1 MKYKV
6 GDKVR
11 IRRWGDMATEF
22 PIDDDGDILVRND
35 CAFVKQMR
43 HLCGKEY
50 YITDI
55 CDGCYRLNKEGSMW
69 SFTDEMLELVN
80 LCFELSSEVIYK
92 ICQISEHYSKGN
104 QLIKTLEELQEL
116 RSELLIAETYDD
128 DFVTLTDNTMSE
140 CADVIIMCIQLAMQH
155 GKERELK
162 EQIGYKVNRQ
172 IERMKSE

>member
-11 IRRWGDMATEF
+11 VRQWEDMATEF
-22 PIDDDGDILVRND
+22 PIDDDGDILVRNN

-43 HLCGKEY
+43 HLCGEEY

-55 CDGCYRLNKEGSMW
+55 WDGCYRLNKEGSMW
-69 SFTDEMLELVN
+69 SFTDEMLEDAHSYTSRI
-80 LCFELSSEVIYK
+80 EIEK
-92 ICQISEHYSKGN
+92 IRKISERYSKRN
-104 QLIKTLEELQEL
+104 QLEKSLEELQEL
-116 RSELLIAETYDD
+116 RSELLTAEIYDD

-155 GKERELK
+155 GKEKELT
-162 EQIGYKVNRQ
+162 EQIEYKVNRQ
-172 IERMKSE
+172 IEKMKSE